1 VPPRSPNEPAQS
13 YLADPRFYQTL
24 FDAAKNDDMKS
35 WLARN
40 PYDFSPTTD
49 DMPFFFQI
57 QRLRWPSLS
66 ELLRS
71 DPIDQYEW
79 DVTHYLALV
88 VQIGLV
94 SLLLILGPLVILKTR
109 GHSLRAAGPLALY
122 FFAIG
127 VGFILIEIGLMQK
140 CTLFLGHPNYSIST
154 ILFSLLVFS
163 GIGSYVSGRWAITPR
178 ATIAVAAAAIISL
191 VLAFAAL
198 SQPLF
203 EAALGLPVTA
213 RIAIA
218 VATLAPK
225 AFFMGMMFP
234 TCLRMAEE
242 RVPDFS
248 PWVWGVNGFAS
259 VLGSLAT
266 IPLTIALGFNRT
278 LLLAALAYALAWL
291 FFELFRWRT
300 AR

>member
-1 VPPRSPNEPAQS
+1 
-13 YLADPRFYQTL
+13 
-24 FDAAKNDDMKS
+24 M
-35 WLARN
+35 
-40 PYDFSPTTD
+40 
-49 DMPFFFQI
+49 
-57 QRLRWPSLS
+57 
-66 ELLRS
+66 RS

-94 SLLLILGPLVILKTR
+94 SLLLILGPLIVLKAR
-109 GHSLRAAGPLALY
+109 GHSLRASGPLALY

-163 GIGSYVSGRWAITPR
+163 GIGSYTSGRWPLTPR
-178 ATIAVAAAAIISL
+178 ATIAVASAAIICL
-191 VLAFAAL
+191 VLAFAAF

-203 EAALGLPVTA
+203 EAALGLPIET

-218 VATLAPK
+218 VSTLAPK

-278 LLLAALAYALAWL
+278 LLLAAIAYGLAWL
-291 FFELFRWRT
+291 SFELFRWRT
-300 AR
+300 TR